1 MTLQK
6 IGFFHNGMEESFTP
20 HFAAFEARLLNF
32 KFKAPTEVQIL
43 RRWAGDQAQKP
54 LDDHISELLKEGVTV
69 LVAAGG
75 PPSALAAK
83 KATEANRKPPV
94 VFTSVADPVRLGL
107 VKSLVR
113 PDTHMTGI
121 AGLTSE
127 LDVARLR
134 LLNEVLGGGE
144 GTRIGVLNN
153 ATRPLLE
160 EQYKKIEVAASRM
173 KLTLVRKDVASLEG
187 IEAAFD
193 AFNGGQRVAGLLVT
207 ADSLFNNHR
216 KQVVA
221 LAAGMPAIYQWREFA
236 EVGGFMSF
244 GPNIIEA
251 YAQVGDYAGRILDG
265 EDPSQL
271 PVALPCRFELVIN
284 IDVAY
289 GGGFD
294 IPASL
299 LTQAEFVPTAR

>member
-1 MTLQK
+1 MASHK
-6 IGFFHNGMEESFTP
+6 IGFFHNGTEESFKP
-20 HFAAFEARLLNF
+20 HFAAFEARLL
-32 KFKAPTEVQIL
+32 KKAATGVEIL
-43 RRWAGDQAQKP
+43 RRWAGDQASKT
-54 LDDHISELLKEGVTV
+54 LDDHISDLLAEGVTV

-83 KATEANRKPPV
+83 KATESNRKPV
-94 VFTSVADPVRLGL
+94 VFTSVADPIRLGL
-107 VKSLVR
+107 VKSLAS
-113 PDTHMTGI
+113 PGTNMTGI

-144 GTRIGVLNN
+144 GTPIGVLNN

-173 KLTLVRKDVASLEG
+173 KLTLVRKDVASLGE
-187 IEAAFD
+187 IEAAFN
-193 AFNGGQRVAGLLVT
+193 AFKGGQPVAGLLVT
-207 ADSLFNNHR
+207 ADSFFNNLR
-216 KQVVA
+216 KKVVA
-221 LAAGMPAIYQWREFA
+221 LAAGMPAIYQWREFP

-251 YAQVGDYAGRILDG
+251 YEQAAEHAWQILEG
-265 EDPSQL
+265 KDPSQL
-271 PVALPCRFELVIN
+271 PVALPRRFELVIN
-284 IDVAY
+284 IDIAY

-299 LTQAEFVPTAR
+299 LTVAEFVRTAN